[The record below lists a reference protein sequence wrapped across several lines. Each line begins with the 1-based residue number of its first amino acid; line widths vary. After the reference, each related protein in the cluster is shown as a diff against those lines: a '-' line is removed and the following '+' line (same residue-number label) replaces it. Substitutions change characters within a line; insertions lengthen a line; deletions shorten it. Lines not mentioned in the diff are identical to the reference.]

1 MMDFFSQRLGRRL
14 PQSLRSTCPI
24 ANLLPANFLLIHRCY
39 ARWRCG
45 VSTPSAT
52 TLRCSSGSGWGQT
65 TSTFTPSNYR
75 PTIHSPISL
84 ASLRQTIGMSWWL
97 WFQHATPMPPMATAS
112 WPTLST
118 DLAPRQPK
126 LTIGAAID
134 ARFDQLAGG
143 CIRYANQCSTPH
155 PITPEP
161 PDFCHPNIRNS
172 LTPCTSAVDLEKVE
186 RPLDDTISSLNED
199 LLNAELTLSM
209 YPSVHNSARVE
220 ELVSQL
226 RKTRFEQISTS
237 LVAPTEVQKRFLIDE
252 FTKLFGQQHL
262 NHPLEP
268 FDVLFEQAKQA
279 WSESHGDSSVELA
292 AQEFLRDQAGRFDK
306 MSNTAGCPS
315 ASPAVAHIDEVLHHL
330 EQLSVLRHL
339 GAVNE
344 PEFEQLKAEVIA
356 KVNEPL

>member
-1 MMDFFSQRLGRRL
+1 M
-14 PQSLRSTCPI
+14 
-24 ANLLPANFLLIHRCY
+24 
-39 ARWRCG
+39 
-45 VSTPSAT
+45 
-52 TLRCSSGSGWGQT
+52 
-65 TSTFTPSNYR
+65 
-75 PTIHSPISL
+75 
-84 ASLRQTIGMSWWL
+84 
-97 WFQHATPMPPMATAS
+97 
-112 WPTLST
+112 
-118 DLAPRQPK
+118 
-126 LTIGAAID
+126 
-134 ARFDQLAGG
+134 
-143 CIRYANQCSTPH
+143 
-155 PITPEP
+155 
-161 PDFCHPNIRNS
+161 
-172 LTPCTSAVDLEKVE
+172 
-186 RPLDDTISSLNED
+186 DDTISSLNED

-237 LVAPTEVQKRFLIDE
+237 PAAPTEVQKRFLIDE

-315 ASPAVAHIDEVLHHL
+315 ATPAVAHIDEVLHHL